1 MNDMDQKDFDALLK
15 RIKNGQKFLQSV
27 GSSSREAQAVS
38 SSPSV
43 QVSEKVA
50 NSMSPEVIENNQS
63 QKDRD

>member
-43 QVSEKVA
+43 QMSEKVA

-63 QKDRD
+63 QKNRD

>member
-63 QKDRD
+63 QKNRD